1 MNQIIDK
8 SSSQKDDDFSSETI
22 SDTLNLK
29 NDKVKTSEFDNFP
42 IVAVQDVD
50 CQMECYNYDNGDSAG
65 FELQKTASTITKTSN
80 QNEDDSKKRS
90 LK

>member
-42 IVAVQDVD
+42 IVAV
-50 CQMECYNYDNGDSAG
+50 
-65 FELQKTASTITKTSN
+65 
-80 QNEDDSKKRS
+80 
-90 LK
+90 